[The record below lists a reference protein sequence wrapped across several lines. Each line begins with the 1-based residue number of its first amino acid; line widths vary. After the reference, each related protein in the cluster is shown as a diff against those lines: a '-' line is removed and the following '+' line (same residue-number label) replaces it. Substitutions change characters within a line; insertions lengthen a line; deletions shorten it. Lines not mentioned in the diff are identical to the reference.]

1 MNSVKKTEDEEY
13 QEWVAK
19 NEKFLDRYTK
29 EHPEKFEKI
38 KINDNLDL
46 FEFFKGLSHSQWQE
60 LNRDH
65 IYVELQDLLKMMV
78 PYYMNEFNGRK

>member
-29 EHPEKFEKI
+29 EHPEKFAKV

-46 FEFFKGLSHSQWQE
+46 FEFFEGLSHSQWQE
-60 LNRDH
+60 LNRAH
-65 IYVELQDLLKMMV
+65 IYLELQNLLKQMV
-78 PYYMNEFNGRK
+78 PFYIEQYKGQR

>member
-1 MNSVKKTEDEEY
+1 MNTVKKTEDEEY

-29 EHPEKFEKI
+29 EHPEKFAKV

-46 FEFFKGLSHSQWQE
+46 FEFFEGLSHSQWQE

-78 PYYMNEFNGRK
+78 PYYINEFNGRK